1 MEIQVAIATITWAR
15 DPDEESLLRS
25 ALPYLAATG
34 LPVFITDGGSGPSF
48 ISFLKSFPQF
58 TVLTTAAKG
67 VWAQAANSI
76 RKAKDHGADFI
87 LYTEPDKKDFF
98 QFALQDFLK
107 TVQQTPDAG
116 IILASRSATAFATF
130 PGFQQ
135 MTETTINNCC
145 TEITG
150 NRQDYTYGPF
160 LIRRQLTASLDLVKD
175 DIGWG
180 WRPYVFV
187 IAERLGLSIT
197 SLTGAFNCPES
208 QRQDTAS
215 ERIYRMKQL
224 QQNLQGM
231 ILAAAVDIKAIS
243 T

>member
-1 MEIQVAIATITWAR
+1 MAQKIAIATITWAR

-25 ALPYLAATG
+25 SLPHLAASG
-34 LPVFITDGGSGPSF
+34 LPVFITDGGSGASF

-58 TVLTTAAKG
+58 TILTTAAKG
-67 VWAQAANSI
+67 VWAQAGNSI
-76 RKAKDHGADFI
+76 RKAHDHGADFI

-98 QFALQDFLK
+98 EHALQDLIQLLQDN
-107 TVQQTPDAG
+107 TDAG
-116 IILASRSATAFATF
+116 IILASRSASAFATF
-130 PGFQQ
+130 PAFQQ

-160 LIRRQLTASLDLVKD
+160 LMNRKLIPSLDLVKE

-180 WRPYVFV
+180 WRPYVFI
-187 IAERLGLSIT
+187 IAQRLGLRISNV
-197 SLTGAFNCPES
+197 TGEYHCPVS

-224 QQNLQGM
+224 QQNIHGM
-231 ILAAAVDIKAIS
+231 VLAANVDLIRIS
-243 T
+243 G